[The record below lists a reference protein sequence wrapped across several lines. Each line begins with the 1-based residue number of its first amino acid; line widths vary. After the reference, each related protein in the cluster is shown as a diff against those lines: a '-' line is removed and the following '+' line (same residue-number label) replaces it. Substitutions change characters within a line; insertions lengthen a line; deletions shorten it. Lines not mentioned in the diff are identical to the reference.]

1 MTSIITPYSCRDA
14 WSVIFSIPL
23 ILCHIHLRLFLAHLI
38 PWLHSSLLNL
48 WNCGKGI
55 ISSLT
60 ILLQGLKHT
69 SFLLMISMLFISSTQ
84 ITSLDSWFL
93 SVFSYIIVQ
102 LRPYQYCFYWRLES
116 IFHSS
121 VLAYHSPS
129 FSSQLCAGPLT
140 SFNNHFSEVAQNYE
154 TILLTSIKSSCYFSS
169 DGFLIIMMMII
180 IYCLLC
186 WIFCLF

>member
-1 MTSIITPYSCRDA
+1 MSVSCPRSWDHQA
-14 WSVIFSIPL
+14 ADWKQGENLCYKIFFPSIPL
-23 ILCHIHLRLFLAHLI
+23 FSFPCHIHLRLFLAHLI

-102 LRPYQYCFYWRLES
+102 LRPCQYCFYWRLES

-140 SFNNHFSEVAQNYE
+140 SFNNHFSEVAQNYSPKH
-154 TILLTSIKSSCYFSS
+154 IINVVSS
-169 DGFLIIMMMII
+169 
-180 IYCLLC
+180 
-186 WIFCLF
+186 